1 VVNVPALVILRG
13 NSASGKSTVARRVQ
27 VEADGARIAV
37 IGQDQVRRELLN
49 EEDNPNLDT
58 IGVVELLAEHCLDLG
73 RTTIVEGI
81 YKRIRYGEM
90 FDRLRALAAARD
102 LPVLIYYLDVG
113 LEETIRRHAGKPI
126 AGVVTDDDL
135 RSWYRERDLLDVPGE
150 QVLGESMSEDVL
162 VERILADLGAAS
174 R

>member
-37 IGQDQVRRELLN
+37 IG
-49 EEDNPNLDT
+49 
-58 IGVVELLAEHCLDLG
+58 

-81 YKRIRYGEM
+81 YKRFRYGEM

>member
-1 VVNVPALVILRG
+1 
-13 NSASGKSTVARRVQ
+13 
-27 VEADGARIAV
+27 
-37 IGQDQVRRELLN
+37 
-49 EEDNPNLDT
+49 
-58 IGVVELLAEHCLDLG
+58 
-73 RTTIVEGI
+73 
-81 YKRIRYGEM
+81 
-90 FDRLRALAAARD
+90 
-102 LPVLIYYLDVG
+102 VLIYYLDVG